1 MSDRFW
7 VVRPSQRSRLT
18 LDVCA
23 RESAGGR
30 SGVELKALDT
40 EGCAV
45 GFHGLLLEI
54 GQPVALCF
62 ASGAILNGF
71 VREAAERQARICFD
85 HSLSPLV
92 VRALRQQH
100 AGCLRDHSAPDLA
113 VQSSAA

>member
-7 VVRPSQRSRLT
+7 VVRPSQRSRLS
-18 LDVCA
+18 LAVCA
-23 RESAGGR
+23 RESGGWR
-30 SGVELKALDT
+30 DGVELKALDT
-40 EGCAV
+40 ESCSV

-62 ASGAILNGF
+62 ANGAILNGF
-71 VREAAERQARICFD
+71 VRESAERGARIRFD

-100 AGCLRDHSAPDLA
+100 ASFLSDLSTPDLA
-113 VQSSAA
+113 VRSSAA